1 MAHCRKQ
8 NKRKISIILVL
19 VLPIVV
25 ILIIAVLGY
34 FFKKPI
40 YSNNV
45 AIVIN
50 GNDYFLEVAQNNR
63 EQQKGLSKRTELCSN
78 CGMVFVFDREGK
90 HSFWMKDTHLPLD
103 IIWLNSKK
111 EIVKIINAAGADSET
126 VYTNKD
132 PAKYAIELKANEA
145 LKLNLKI
152 GDTIPLELKP
162 NESSN

>member
-90 HSFWMKDTHLPLD
+90 HSFWMKDTLIPLQILFVNNCTIVD
-103 IIWLNSKK
+103 VQEMSVEGDPANPQKTYNSKML
-111 EIVKIINAAGADSET
+111 A
-126 VYTNKD
+126 NK
-132 PAKYAIELKANEA
+132 AIELNSNSVPKNV
-145 LKLNLKI
+145 I
-152 GDTIPLELKP
+152 GKRIEQLC
-162 NESSN
+162 N